1 MKGKTAVKR
10 RKIRFAIL
18 FAGLTIFSLGFLF
31 VLMRFLMLLV
41 PIANERITLQAQ
53 PIVTINNEQETGTEK
68 QTIIS
73 EPVFTPISMAFI
85 TPSPLSPTAEQPTT
99 NSQQSTINE
108 EPPVTSI
115 AQSPIS
121 DLEPP
126 TSASLQ
132 PSTPPAP
139 TPTPPPPAQLII
151 PSLGVSKTLAYI
163 PVENGQWN
171 LENLESGIGHLQTT
185 GEHPGDDVGMTF
197 VGHVTRPWPEI
208 AGPFADLIFM
218 KPGDEIIYRWDGFDY
233 VYGLEGFAR
242 VKPEAVEYLY
252 IEDGDVITLATCDT
266 WDYVEWE
273 YADRLL
279 ARARLLRKVPTP
291 QEAPMLQ

>member
-1 MKGKTAVKR
+1 MMKDETAVKR
-10 RKIRFAIL
+10 RKTGFAIL
-18 FAGLTIFSLGFLF
+18 FTGLTIFTLAFLV
-31 VLMRFLMLLV
+31 VLARFLILLIPV
-41 PIANERITLQAQ
+41 ANERITLQAQ
-53 PIVTINNEQETGTEK
+53 PIVTINNQQLTVNS
-68 QTIIS
+68 QHAS
-73 EPVFTPISMAFI
+73 PI
-85 TPSPLSPTAEQPTT
+85 PNLQSPIPTLEQPTA
-99 NSQQSTINE
+99 NNQQSIINE
-108 EPPVTSI
+108 EPLVASPT
-115 AQSPIS
+115 QSPIS
-121 DLEPP
+121 NLQSPTIPAPQPLSPP
-126 TSASLQ
+126 T
-132 PSTPPAP
+132 PS
-139 TPTPPPPAQLII
+139 PPPPAQLII

-291 QEAPMLQ
+291 QEEPMLQ